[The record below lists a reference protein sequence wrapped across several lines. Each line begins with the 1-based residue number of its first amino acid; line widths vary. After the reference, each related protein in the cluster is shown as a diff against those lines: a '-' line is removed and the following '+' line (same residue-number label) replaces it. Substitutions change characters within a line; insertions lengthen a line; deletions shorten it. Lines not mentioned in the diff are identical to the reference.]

1 MPPRIT
7 RVLTIRMKSKTTI
20 TLIVVLL
27 CAILCYG
34 FVLSRTSQNDI
45 SSDNPDG
52 IVGTMS
58 LSGSPFVAEI
68 APGLMFKI
76 DTGSDL
82 STITA
87 EALATLEKMGYHP
100 RKEIYPVLGRDGM
113 GDIQLSA
120 TRYKIDL
127 PFHHKVYENDS
138 TTYNEIINVIHNV
151 DFAPSKNGLSVLG
164 IDFLQK
170 FKIEYQY
177 HNKALNLYVKLPAG
191 YVQCVD
197 LSYSKALR
205 TSIWLGKRYYIP
217 ISIESDEDEYFI
229 DTGLQRV
236 GIKLPYR
243 EARRTLRP
251 LYADTVVSARG
262 QFPAIVDHSAI
273 LSCGDRGGSYTAYYY
288 DNDEEDFAMNPFNL
302 FTQDVLI
309 DFIDLKLYLK
319 PTYNIPKRKL
329 PESVTHITASR

>member
-1 MPPRIT
+1 
-7 RVLTIRMKSKTTI
+7 MKSKITI
-20 TLIVVLL
+20 TLIAILL
-27 CAILCYG
+27 CAVISYG

-45 SSDNPDG
+45 SYDNPDG

-58 LSGSPFVAEI
+58 LSGPQLVAEI
-68 APGLMFKI
+68 APGLVFKI

-87 EALATLEKMGYHP
+87 EGLAILEKMGYNP
-100 RKEIYPVLGRDGM
+100 RKEIYPVLGRNGV

-197 LSYSKALR
+197 LSYSKALM

-217 ISIESDEDEYFI
+217 ISIESDENNYFI
-229 DTGLQRV
+229 DTGLQKV
-236 GIKLPYR
+236 GIKLPYH
-243 EARRTLRP
+243 EVKRTLRP
-251 LYADTVVSARG
+251 LYTDTVLSARG
-262 QFPAIVDHSAI
+262 QYSALIDHSAI
-273 LSCGDRGGSYTAYYY
+273 LSCGDRGGAYTAYYY
-288 DNDEEDFAMNPFNL
+288 DNDEEEFAMNPFNL

-309 DFIDLKLYLK
+309 DFIDLKLYLR
-319 PTYNIPKRKL
+319 PTYNIPKRKS
-329 PESVTHITASR
+329 PESAPTSQHRDSPFLVNKPK

>member
-1 MPPRIT
+1 
-7 RVLTIRMKSKTTI
+7 
-20 TLIVVLL
+20 LL

-82 STITA
+82 SIITA

-120 TRYKIDL
+120 TRYKIYL

-138 TTYNEIINVIHNV
+138 TIYNEIINVIHNV

-197 LSYSKALR
+197 LSYSKALM

>member
-1 MPPRIT
+1 
-7 RVLTIRMKSKTTI
+7 MKSKITI
-20 TLIVVLL
+20 TLIAILL
-27 CAILCYG
+27 CAVISYG

-45 SSDNPDG
+45 SYDNPDG
-52 IVGTMS
+52 RVG
-58 LSGSPFVAEI
+58 EI
-68 APGLMFKI
+68 APGLVFKI

-87 EALATLEKMGYHP
+87 EGLAILEKMGYNP
-100 RKEIYPVLGRDGM
+100 RKEIYPVLGRDGV

-151 DFAPSKNGLSVLG
+151 DFAPSKNGSSVLG

-197 LSYSKALR
+197 LSYSKALM

-217 ISIESDEDEYFI
+217 ISIESDENNYFI
-229 DTGLQRV
+229 DTGLQKVGAPVHRYRPVGTRAIQCINRPFGHIVVRRSRRRV
-236 GIKLPYR
+236 HSLLLRQRRGRICDEPLQPLHSGCAHRLHRPETISQAHLQHPKAKI
-243 EARRTLRP
+243 ARI
-251 LYADTVVSARG
+251 G
-262 QFPAIVDHSAI
+262 
-273 LSCGDRGGSYTAYYY
+273 
-288 DNDEEDFAMNPFNL
+288 
-302 FTQDVLI
+302 
-309 DFIDLKLYLK
+309 
-319 PTYNIPKRKL
+319 
-329 PESVTHITASR
+329 THITASR

>member
-1 MPPRIT
+1 
-7 RVLTIRMKSKTTI
+7 MKSKTTI

-138 TTYNEIINVIHNV
+138 TIYNEIINVIHNV

-177 HNKALNLYVKLPAG
+177 HNKALNLYVK
-191 YVQCVD
+191 
-197 LSYSKALR
+197 
-205 TSIWLGKRYYIP
+205 
-217 ISIESDEDEYFI
+217 
-229 DTGLQRV
+229 
-236 GIKLPYR
+236 
-243 EARRTLRP
+243 
-251 LYADTVVSARG
+251 
-262 QFPAIVDHSAI
+262 
-273 LSCGDRGGSYTAYYY
+273 
-288 DNDEEDFAMNPFNL
+288 
-302 FTQDVLI
+302 
-309 DFIDLKLYLK
+309 
-319 PTYNIPKRKL
+319 
-329 PESVTHITASR
+329 

>member
-1 MPPRIT
+1 
-7 RVLTIRMKSKTTI
+7 MKSKTTI

-27 CAILCYG
+27 CAILCYR

>member
-1 MPPRIT
+1 
-7 RVLTIRMKSKTTI
+7 MKSKTTI

-100 RKEIYPVLGRDGM
+100 RKEIYPVLGRDGV
-113 GDIQLSA
+113 GDIQLSV

-127 PFHHKVYENDS
+127 PFHHKADENDS
-138 TTYNEIINVIHNV
+138 AASGEIINVIRNV
-151 DFAPSKNGLSVLG
+151 DFVPSKNGFSVLG

-170 FKIEYQY
+170 FKVEYQY
-177 HNKALNLYVKLPAG
+177 HNQSLNLYFNLPSG
-191 YVQCVD
+191 YVPCVN
-197 LSYSKALR
+197 LKYSKALA
-205 TSIWLGKRYYIP
+205 TSIWLGKRYYMP

>member
-1 MPPRIT
+1 
-7 RVLTIRMKSKTTI
+7 MKSKITI
-20 TLIVVLL
+20 TLIAILL
-27 CAILCYG
+27 CAVISYG

-87 EALATLEKMGYHP
+87 KALATLEKMGYHP

-138 TTYNEIINVIHNV
+138 TIYNEIINVIHNV

>member
-1 MPPRIT
+1 
-7 RVLTIRMKSKTTI
+7 MKSKTTI

-68 APGLMFKI
+68 ART
-76 DTGSDL
+76 DVQNRHGSDL

-138 TTYNEIINVIHNV
+138 TIYNEIINVIHNV

-229 DTGLQRV
+229 DTACSEW
-236 GIKLPYR
+236 GIKPPI
-243 EARRTLRP
+243 AKQG
-251 LYADTVVSARG
+251 A
-262 QFPAIVDHSAI
+262 H
-273 LSCGDRGGSYTAYYY
+273 
-288 DNDEEDFAMNPFNL
+288 
-302 FTQDVLI
+302 
-309 DFIDLKLYLK
+309 
-319 PTYNIPKRKL
+319 
-329 PESVTHITASR
+329 